1 MKIYIG
7 SDHAGFNYKNEIIS
21 KFSLYNNSI
30 IDCGCHNENKIDYP
44 DISTIVCNN
53 IKNDLKYKIDS
64 FGILICGTG
73 IGMSISANKHNGIRC
88 ALIHDLFTAEMAKKH
103 NNANI
108 IALGSRIH
116 TFEECINFINKF
128 RDSEFEKG
136 RHQDRINKIE

>member
-7 SDHAGFNYKNEIIS
+7 SDHEGFYYKNEIIN
-21 KFSLYNNSI
+21 KFQKYNNI
-30 IDCGCHNENKIDYP
+30 IDCGCHSKKKIDYS
-44 DISTIVCNN
+44 DISNIVCNN
-53 IKNDLKYKIDS
+53 IKNDLKYKIKS

-73 IGMSISANKHNGIRC
+73 IGMTISANKYNGIRC
-88 ALIHDLFTAEMAKKH
+88 ALLHNLFTAEMAKKH

-108 IALGSRIH
+108 IALGSRVN
-116 TFEECINFINKF
+116 TVEECINFINKF